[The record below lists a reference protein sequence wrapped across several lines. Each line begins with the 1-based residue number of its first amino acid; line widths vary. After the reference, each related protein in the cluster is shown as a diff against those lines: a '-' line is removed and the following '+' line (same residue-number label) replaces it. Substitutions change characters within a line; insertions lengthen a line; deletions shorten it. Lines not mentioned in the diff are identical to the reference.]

1 MPLYTFFCRRED
13 GTAVTFETAELSNDE
28 AAIMRLEGVLH
39 GHASC
44 DYVEAFEDERLV
56 AASYRAG

>member
-1 MPLYTFFCRRED
+1 MPLYTFYCRRSD

-28 AAIMRLEGVLH
+28 AATVRLQGVLS

-44 DYVEAFEDERLV
+44 DYVEVFQDERLV
-56 AASYRAG
+56 ATSCRAA